1 MVLHPQ
7 KTKSMTITTR
17 QKRQR
22 NDLRLSLYLDK
33 TPIEQVSE
41 HRVLGV
47 TIDNEFRWHKHIDN
61 VCKKVSRNLFLLFK
75 LKHYVDSNA
84 RKLFFDAHVMSH
96 INYAS
101 VIWRGASE
109 NCTKKLN
116 SLHRRA
122 IKLVS
127 CPLYLINKLQKVQNS
142 AARLVLKARKTDHV
156 TPLLHALHW
165 LPIQSRINYKLSTLC
180 FNFFLGSSP
189 SYFSELLTV
198 YTPTRQLRSSTDDR
212 ILSVPRIKTKTYG
225 QRTFTYSASTQ
236 WNSLPHNIRHMQ
248 SPQQFK
254 RALKTHLFR
263 TPFG

>member
-1 MVLHPQ
+1 
-7 KTKSMTITTR
+7 MT
-17 QKRQR
+17 
-22 NDLRLSLYLDK
+22 LDK
-33 TPIEQVSE
+33 HISNTCRSAYYELRKISTIRHTLSDRTTNTLVCAF
-41 HRVLGV
+41 VL
-47 TIDNEFRWHKHIDN
+47 
-61 VCKKVSRNLFLLFK
+61 SK
-75 LKHYVDSNA
+75 LDY
-84 RKLFFDAHVMSH
+84 
-96 INYAS
+96 
-101 VIWRGASE
+101 
-109 NCTKKLN
+109 CN
-116 SLHRRA
+116 SL
-122 IKLVS
+122 LS
-127 CPLYLINKLQKVQNS
+127 GCPLYLINKLQKVQNS

-263 TPFG
+263 THFG